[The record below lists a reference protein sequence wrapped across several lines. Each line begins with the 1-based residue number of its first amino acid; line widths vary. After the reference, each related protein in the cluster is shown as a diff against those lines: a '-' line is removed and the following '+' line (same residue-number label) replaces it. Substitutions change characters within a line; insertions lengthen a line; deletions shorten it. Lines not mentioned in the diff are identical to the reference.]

1 MLMVPFAPL
10 TATRLESIVRGA
22 CGAQLCHAF
31 ITPVA
36 ALVDRP
42 DQTTLKTMTLATFFN
57 RTVKLVAMPKLPP
70 PPPRQAQYKS
80 VF

>member
-1 MLMVPFAPL
+1 MVPFAPL
-10 TATRLESIVRGA
+10 EATRLESIVRGA

-31 ITPVA
+31 IITPFA
-36 ALVDRP
+36 ALIDRP
-42 DQTTLKTMTLATFFN
+42 NQTTLKTMTLATFFN
-57 RTVKLVAMPKLPP
+57 RTVKLVAIPKLPP

>member
-1 MLMVPFAPL
+1 MVPFAPL
-10 TATRLESIVRGA
+10 EATRLESIVRGA
-22 CGAQLCHAF
+22 CGAQLCQAF
-31 ITPVA
+31 ITLFA

-42 DQTTLKTMTLATFFN
+42 SQATLKTITLATFFN
-57 RTVKLVAMPKLPP
+57 RTVKLVAIPKLPP

>member
-1 MLMVPFAPL
+1 MVPFAPL
-10 TATRLESIVRGA
+10 EATMLESIVRGA

-31 ITPVA
+31 ITLFA

-42 DQTTLKTMTLATFFN
+42 SQTTLKTMTFATFFN
-57 RTVKLVAMPKLPP
+57 LTVKLAAIPKLPP

-80 VF
+80 AF